1 MRLRRK
7 EGRRDCKEMQIGEE
21 EDREEERRKERDQR
35 EDQMREIGGENGER
49 RREREGEER
58 EEEEKRN
65 IDAKSSGTG
74 ERAFP
79 GRACVCVWL
88 PANRCGRSMVNG
100 GAIDARSA
108 ETLRDRR
115 STARHSGERFI
126 SAPT

>member
-21 EDREEERRKERDQR
+21 EDREEERRKEGERSTRGPD
-35 EDQMREIGGENGER
+35 EREIGGENGER

-88 PANRCGRSMVNG
+88 PRESMWTIDGERWCDRCEIGRDTAG
-100 GAIDARSA
+100 PPIHGT
-108 ETLRDRR
+108 TLR
-115 STARHSGERFI
+115 
-126 SAPT
+126 